1 MHQQRGIISTELIV
15 GAVSLLAIV
24 GILAGAV
31 LYTQHVRS
39 SAHAEGVSEGRKAA
53 LLAVAHRDNE
63 QLVAAEAEIA
73 RLTKAKDALERTAAA
88 RVAQI
93 DKEGRDALKALEGQ
107 HGRFLDDLFAGR
119 VQLPDAG
126 RADASCP
133 GGRDDRPAAVAGAAS
148 VGDGAAGAE
157 LPAEAGRFF
166 GTEAKRADAVTVQL
180 TACQAIVRA
189 DRAPAGAIP
198 RPGS

>member
-1 MHQQRGIISTELIV
+1 MHQQRGVISPEFIV
-15 GAVSLLAIV
+15 GGISLLVIV
-24 GILAGAV
+24 GILSGAV

-39 SAHAEGVSEGRKAA
+39 SAHADGVSEGRKAA
-53 LLAVAHRDNE
+53 LLEVAKRDNE

-73 RLTKAKDALERTAAA
+73 RLTKAKDALERDAAA

-107 HGRFLDDLFAGR
+107 HGRFLDNLFAGR
-119 VQLPDAG
+119 VRLPGSG

-133 GGRDDRPAAVAGAAS
+133 GGRDDRPAALAGAAG

-157 LPAEAGRFF
+157 LPAAAGRFF
-166 GTEAKRADAVTVQL
+166 GTEARRADAVVVQL

-189 DRAPAGAIP
+189 DRASGIP